1 VITVACSR
9 FLKPSIIKRMRYI
22 LVIFLLPFSCSAF
35 VGSKSLSAWNCHSLS
50 LYEQMGLG
58 KDTNQM
64 NIIMNPITISNRT
77 LVTKEQAITLRE
89 QASSLRKE
97 AKALELALIASR
109 DEKAANEIIR
119 VDGWIEKLLVMYSDQ
134 SGTELLSDTERTFEL
149 LRDKRFSP
157 LQVKKIFKRIC
168 EKGQKQSRS
177 NCSPMM
183 EVFLDA
189 VGKMDDLE
197 REDNPN
203 RRWNEQLELGFRK
216 KLFAMDYRIELDDED
231 EDNSNPWLM

>member
-1 VITVACSR
+1 
-9 FLKPSIIKRMRYI
+9 MRYI
-22 LVIFLLPFSCSAF
+22 LVFLLLPFSCSAF
-35 VGSKSLSAWNCHSLS
+35 VGSQLLSAWNCYSLS
-50 LYEQMGLG
+50 LHEQMGLG
-58 KDTNQM
+58 EDKNRM
-64 NIIMNPITISNRT
+64 NIIMNPITISNQN

-97 AKALELALIASR
+97 AKVLELALITSR
-109 DEKAANEIIR
+109 NEKAAIEIIR
-119 VDGWIEKLLVMYSDQ
+119 VDGWIEELLVMYSDK
-134 SGTELLSDTERTFEL
+134 SGTELLSDAERTFEL

-177 NCSPMM
+177 NCSPML
-183 EVFLDA
+183 EVFIDA

-197 REDNPN
+197 REENPN

-231 EDNSNPWLM
+231 ENNSNPWMM

>member
-1 VITVACSR
+1 
-9 FLKPSIIKRMRYI
+9 
-22 LVIFLLPFSCSAF
+22 
-35 VGSKSLSAWNCHSLS
+35 
-50 LYEQMGLG
+50 MGLG
-58 KDTNQM
+58 EDKNRM
-64 NIIMNPITISNRT
+64 NIIMNPITISNQN

-97 AKALELALIASR
+97 AKVLELALITSR
-109 DEKAANEIIR
+109 NEKAAIEIIR
-119 VDGWIEKLLVMYSDQ
+119 VDGWIEELLVMYSDK
-134 SGTELLSDTERTFEL
+134 SGTELLSDAERTFEL

-177 NCSPMM
+177 NCSPML
-183 EVFLDA
+183 EVFIDA

-197 REDNPN
+197 REENPN

-216 KLFAMDYRIELDDED
+216 KLFAMDYRIELDDE
-231 EDNSNPWLM
+231 EENNSNPWMM